1 MMQAAKSWHR
11 YDSAAGFGILLSL
24 TSGRCSLQQG
34 EMRPVFRDNRERTP
48 LVRRPVPLIQNN
60 YMVKQIASAVADPAL
75 GHAVLPRTAEAG
87 SLRLN
92 AEALH
97 SVDHFLIEIGPTIK
111 DQIAG
116 RGIVGKC
123 LAQLLDNPR
132 AGRTPGDIAVKDSS
146 PIMCD
151 NKKAV

>member
-1 MMQAAKSWHR
+1 VTTIGRKKLGISHHKLKEVLHQDFA
-11 YDSAAGFGILLSL
+11 DCSAL
-24 TSGRCSLQQG
+24 
-34 EMRPVFRDNRERTP
+34 
-48 LVRRPVPLIQNN
+48 
-60 YMVKQIASAVADPAL
+60 
-75 GHAVLPRTAEAG
+75 
-87 SLRLN
+87 
-92 AEALH
+92 AEAL
-97 SVDHFLIEIGPTIK
+97 SGQDAAVFCLGTYTGAVSEADLRKVTLDYTIK

-151 NKKAV
+151 NEKAV